1 MMMVEN
7 HTYHIKNHLMH
18 RDTLKRAMMLI
29 QSRHTFLSLSALR
42 LLRRIVGKGDDT
54 YNKLIIRVNCWIFSL
69 ISRRI
74 QHDLFTPVVDALFKN
89 GSRYNLLNSSILEL
103 FKYIHDENIKP
114 LLEHTQEQFGERLK
128 DIKYTDI
135 FEKIQTKVQQE
146 GEEQVNTIF
155 IEFWCVVFELERA

>member
-1 MMMVEN
+1 M
-7 HTYHIKNHLMH
+7 
-18 RDTLKRAMMLI
+18 
-29 QSRHTFLSLSALR
+29 
-42 LLRRIVGKGDDT
+42 
-54 YNKLIIRVNCWIFSL
+54 

-103 FKYIHDENIKP
+103 FKYIHDENIKV

-146 GEEQVNTIF
+146 GEEQVKTIF
-155 IEFWCVVFELERA
+155 IDFGCVVFELERA